1 MSDIFDDVDLDVIDE
16 IKDGIK
22 EFLKCGICNSKIK
35 VSTRS
40 NTCHFC
46 DTRVCNK
53 CKVGNICINC
63 VDRLPSEVVDKING
77 LRKKKNIGTFLFIAG
92 FITLLMIP
100 ILNLFDISIIII
112 GGILIAVGLIV
123 YFVFYLLMWNTI
135 ENSELKKSDEV
146 N

>member
-1 MSDIFDDVDLDVIDE
+1 M
-16 IKDGIK
+16 
-22 EFLKCGICNSKIK
+22 
-35 VSTRS
+35 
-40 NTCHFC
+40 
-46 DTRVCNK
+46 
-53 CKVGNICINC
+53 GNICVNC

-92 FITLLMIP
+92 FIALLMIP
-100 ILNLFDISIIII
+100 ILNLIDISIIII
-112 GGILIAVGLIV
+112 GGVLIAVGLLV